1 MSKRHRRQQLSKEP
15 VTATIEKFSH
25 DGRGIARIEG
35 KTTFIDGAL
44 PQETVTFQYTLKK
57 RDYDEGKL
65 ISVIEASSKRVEPP
79 CAHYALCG
87 GCSLQH
93 LDGQAQIH
101 EKQTLLLDILAR
113 VGHCQ
118 PETVQPPL
126 TNSLLHYR
134 NKARLSVR
142 YVEKKQSTLVG
153 FREKNNPRY
162 ITEISHC
169 SILNAQVAAQLVNL
183 RQLID
188 TLDDSNCIAQI
199 EVAAGDTDVAL
210 IFRNLS
216 ALSADDE
223 EKLRQ
228 FSNSTNF
235 RIYLQPAGPDSVYL
249 FYPENA
255 DSFLSYC
262 IPAFDVNFKFLPT
275 DFTQVNP
282 GLNRLMVERALNLL
296 DLTVDDVVLDL
307 FCGLG
312 NFSLPLA
319 RKSKFV
325 VGVEGSDAMVER
337 ASMNAKANGI
347 TNTEF
352 FCANLEDENA
362 LSGLLHHKFSKVLLD
377 PPRTGALEIVKQI
390 DKINPKHIVYVSCNP
405 ATFARDADILVNHHG
420 YHMSTAGVM
429 DMFPHTSHVESI
441 ALFIKL

>member
-1 MSKRHRRQQLSKEP
+1 MSKRQRRQRLSKDP
-15 VTATIEKFSH
+15 ITATIEKFSH

-44 PQETVTFQYTLKK
+44 PQETVTFHYTMKK

-65 ISVIEASSKRVEPP
+65 ISVLEASPQRVEPP

-101 EKQTLLLDILAR
+101 EKQALLLDLLAR

-118 PETVQPPL
+118 PETVLPPL
-126 TNSLLHYR
+126 TSSLLHYR

-142 YVEKKQSTLVG
+142 YVEKKQATLVG
-153 FREKNNPRY
+153 FREKDNPRY

-169 SILNAQVAAQLVNL
+169 SILNAQVDAQLVNL

-188 TLDDSNCIAQI
+188 TLDDSHCIAQI

-216 ALSADDE
+216 ALTADDE
-223 EKLRQ
+223 VKMRQ
-228 FSNSTNF
+228 FADQTNF

-249 FYPENA
+249 FYPEHA
-255 DSFLSYC
+255 DKFLSYRL
-262 IPAFDVNFKFLPT
+262 PAFDINFQFLPT
-275 DFTQVNP
+275 DFTQVNA
-282 GLNRLMVERALNLL
+282 GLNRLMIERALNLL
-296 DLTVDDVVLDL
+296 ELTSEDVVLDL

-325 VGVEGSDAMVER
+325 VGVEGSNAMVER
-337 ASMNAKANGI
+337 ATMNAAANGL

-362 LSGLLHHKFSKVLLD
+362 LSGLIHYQFNKILLD
-377 PPRTGALEIVKQI
+377 PARTGALEIVKQI
-390 DKINPKHIVYVSCNP
+390 DKINPERIVYVSCNP
-405 ATFARDADILVNHHG
+405 ATFARDADILVHQHG
-420 YHMSTAGVM
+420 YRMSMAGVM

-441 ALFIKL
+441 ALFVKK